1 MRCES
6 SESLSRY
13 IAGELTRRQRARV
26 EAHLSV
32 CAACRAEVEALRRVD
47 TLVRA
52 LPTAAPPA
60 DLTRQTLARAQM
72 ALGQRK
78 RRVVPSDRLLT
89 PWGAMVAGT
98 AALCFLVWY
107 AASLSGREAA
117 LPSGGQRSEQSRVAT
132 AAPPAVAPA
141 ARLSP
146 ASAVASRVL
155 QAWPVKR
162 EAAGARGRPAVGAV
176 ALVPKAPAP
185 PVARAAD
192 AADSPGSMAVVGS
205 EKKTAEAATAL
216 CRATMFASEGDDT
229 VRLLALE
236 NVAVAHAGAP
246 EAADALLTA
255 AQLRAAQGDTTAAD
269 AAYRQVTAWPSA
281 PALAQAQAYRALGD
295 LRRQSVGED
304 ELAAY
309 NYRRAA
315 ELLRGVVAQS
325 PEDGQATTLIAL
337 GEVQQALG
345 DTEGA
350 ASAYARAAALGEDA
364 GIGDETGALLAQ
376 VL

>member
-6 SESLSRY
+6 SDNLSRY

-32 CAACRAEVEALRRVD
+32 CAACRAEMEALRRLD
-47 TLVRA
+47 TLLRA
-52 LPTAAPPA
+52 VPTATPPA
-60 DLTRQTLARAQM
+60 DLARQTLSRARV
-72 ALGQRK
+72 ALGRRE
-78 RRVVPSDRLLT
+78 RRVLQPGRLLT
-89 PWGAMVAGT
+89 SWGTMAASAV
-98 AALCFLVWY
+98 ALCLVVWY
-107 AASLSGREAA
+107 AASLPGREGA
-117 LPSGGQRSEQSRVAT
+117 P
-132 AAPPAVAPA
+132 PPAVGPTEQGLIARAASSPAVPGTRPSREPA
-141 ARLSP
+141 AP
-146 ASAVASRVL
+146 VL
-155 QAWPVKR
+155 RAMQRPQAGR
-162 EAAGARGRPAVGAV
+162 ETAEALGRHAARAM
-176 ALVPKAPAP
+176 ALVPNAPSPQMSRP
-185 PVARAAD
+185 PAA
-192 AADSPGSMAVVGS
+192 ASSDSIPTGDRGTSGQ
-205 EKKTAEAATAL
+205 EAAIAL
-216 CRATMFASEGDDT
+216 CRATMHANEGDDT

-255 AQLRAAQGDTTAAD
+255 ARLRAAQGDTAAAD

-281 PALAQAQAYRALGD
+281 PVLAQAQAYRALGD
-295 LRRQSVGED
+295 LRRQSVGQD

-315 ELLRGVVAQS
+315 ELLRGAVAQS
-325 PEDGQATTLIAL
+325 PEAERATALIAL
-337 GEVQQALG
+337 GEVQQSLG

-350 ASAYARAAALGEDA
+350 ASAYARAAALGGDA

>member
-6 SESLSRY
+6 SESLLRY
-13 IAGELTRRQRARV
+13 MAGELTRRQRARV

-52 LPTAAPPA
+52 LPTAAPPP
-60 DLTRQTLARAQM
+60 DLTRQTLARAQR
-72 ALGQRK
+72 ALGERK
-78 RRVVPSDRLLT
+78 RRVVPSERLLT

-98 AALCFLVWY
+98 AALCLLLWY
-107 AASLSGREAA
+107 AASLNGREAA
-117 LPSGGQRSEQSRVAT
+117 PPRGGQRTEPIRVAT
-132 AAPPAVAPA
+132 APPAVAPA
-141 ARLSP
+141 ARLAP
-146 ASAVASRVL
+146 ASTVASGVLQARPVGRAAATARRRPAVRAVAS
-155 QAWPVKR
+155 
-162 EAAGARGRPAVGAV
+162 
-176 ALVPKAPAP
+176 VPKAPAP
-185 PVARAAD
+185 PVAGAAN
-192 AADSPGSMAVVGS
+192 AADSSGSSAVVGS
-205 EKKTAEAATAL
+205 EKKTAEAVAAL
-216 CRATMFASEGDDT
+216 CRATMYASEGDDT

-255 AQLRAAQGDTTAAD
+255 ARLRAAQGDTTAAD

-325 PEDGQATTLIAL
+325 PEEKQATTLIAL

-350 ASAYARAAALGEDA
+350 ASAYARAAALGGDA